1 MYSDDAFEFALKLSL
16 SSDKSRHKAL
26 GVPIAE
32 VPRMARGEIPETGVR
47 GQAKSHLREEFMVQ
61 TGRNRRQPAF
71 DDLGESRNLAPCAH
85 IAARFAHPAFR
96 MRDGM
101 SHKCPL
107 EDSASLRQLAA
118 TDPLVVQ
125 TVVLASADI
134 ALWMFVR
141 MPTEVGNTL
150 SFVAC

>member
-1 MYSDDAFEFALKLSL
+1 
-16 SSDKSRHKAL
+16 
-26 GVPIAE
+26 
-32 VPRMARGEIPETGVR
+32 
-47 GQAKSHLREEFMVQ
+47 
-61 TGRNRRQPAF
+61 
-71 DDLGESRNLAPCAH
+71 
-85 IAARFAHPAFR
+85 